1 MTKKARK
8 YARFRRF
15 MVPVFLAFFADLW
28 YTICMKTN
36 DKQPLFTEEQLQNMK
51 PEHLREIVRLQK
63 QQMKKM
69 DTQIKQSQE
78 QLKLKQEQ
86 IIELEFMN
94 AMLNDRLALAQKQ
107 RFGSSSEKY
116 QDGYEQLS
124 FVFNEVEDKAN
135 EQSHVEPEYED
146 IHPAAYKRKKSS
158 GKKEQDLSAFPI
170 VRVEHKLI
178 GDDRKC
184 PECGAKRKVVTTETH
199 RYLRFIPARFETV
212 EEVVYVYSCPVCET
226 MIRAPKVPSLL
237 KGSIATPSLVAAIMN
252 GKYVN
257 GLPLYR
263 QSQEFKRY
271 GLNLEDKTMAN
282 WVIRC
287 GEDFLYPLYD
297 RMKAIL
303 LESRYIHCD
312 ETRIQVLDEPDQKAE
327 TANWMWVYMTDE
339 YSESPQMVLFQYERT
354 RGGYHP
360 KEFLAGYHGYLTTD
374 GYQVYHGLPEEIIV
388 TGCLAHARRRFDKC
402 LTILKRDFTK
412 EQIRGTIADEA
423 MKRIALLYKV
433 EDLIR
438 DKTPEERY
446 QERQKQSKPLMDA
459 LFEWLHSLKTDDLDR
474 KSLIGDAILY
484 TLGQEEYLRRYLD
497 DGHLQI
503 DNNSCE
509 RAQKTFAIG
518 RRAWL
523 FSKSIRGAEISAVIY
538 SITETARLHGL
549 KPYSYLTYVMET
561 MLLRRSDTDHSF
573 IDDLLPWSPNLPE
586 ECSMLIEHK

>member
-1 MTKKARK
+1 MTKKASK

-15 MVPVFLAFFADLW
+15 LRLVFLAFFAILW
-28 YTICMKTN
+28 YTIRMKTN
-36 DKQPLFTEEQLQNMK
+36 DNQPLFTEEQLKNMR
-51 PEHLREIVRLQK
+51 PEHLREIVRLQN
-63 QQMKKM
+63 QQLEKM
-69 DTQIKQSQE
+69 DAQIKLAQDMI
-78 QLKLKQEQ
+78 KLKQEQ

-94 AMLNDRLALAQKQ
+94 AMLNDRLTLAQKQ
-107 RFGSSSEKY
+107 RFGSSSEQY
-116 QDGYEQLS
+116 PDGSEQLS
-124 FVFNEVEDKAN
+124 LVFNEAEVKAD
-135 EQSHVEPEYED
+135 EQPQVEPEYED
-146 IHPAAYKRKKSS
+146 IHPTAYRRKKAS
-158 GKKEQDLSAFPI
+158 GKKEQDLSVFPV
-170 VRVEHKLI
+170 VRVEHKLT
-178 GDDRKC
+178 GDDRMC
-184 PECGAKRKVVTTETH
+184 SECGTKKKVVTTETH
-199 RYLRFIPARFETV
+199 RYLRFVPARFETV
-212 EEVVYVYSCPVCET
+212 EEVVFVYSCPVCDT
-226 MIRAPKVPSLL
+226 MGRAPKDPSLL

-271 GLNLEDKTMAN
+271 GLNLDDKTMAN

-297 RMKAIL
+297 RMKVVL
-303 LESRYIHCD
+303 LDGRYIHCD

-360 KEFLAGYHGYLTTD
+360 KEFLTGYNGYLTTD

-388 TGCLAHARRRFDKC
+388 TGCFAHARRRFDKC
-402 LTILKRDFTK
+402 MTILKRDFTK

-423 MKRIALLYKV
+423 LKRIGLLYKI
-433 EDLIR
+433 EELIR
-438 DKTPEERY
+438 DKTPEERH
-446 QERQKQSKPLMDA
+446 QERQKQSKPLVDA
-459 LFEWLHSLKTDDLDR
+459 LFEWLHSLETDDLDR

-509 RAQKTFAIG
+509 RSIKTFATG

-523 FSKSIRGAEISAVIY
+523 FSKSIRGAEISGVIY
-538 SITETARLHGL
+538 SITETAKLHGL

-561 MLLRRSDTDHSF
+561 MLQHRSDTDYSF
-573 IDDLLPWSPNLPE
+573 IDDLLPWSPNLPD
-586 ECSMLIEHK
+586 ECSMPIEHK